1 MNKKIIAALVAI
13 FVSVPLT
20 AQANIKNRT
29 VTLPSLAVIDTAIN
43 SNQVELNGKVIYEVC
58 ITKNNS
64 CPNKQNFMEGSGA
77 AALPLNIISKNGFD
91 HGTQMVSTA
100 LSANPDM
107 NIVFIRI
114 VGNKING
121 TRDVVP
127 ADLISTAI
135 NWAVAN
141 KSKYNIKAISMSQG
155 HHNLRGPAGTAYC
168 PSSPLVDDSINYSLR
183 NEVPVFFATGNNWDS
198 SRIDWPSCI
207 PGAIAVAGTT
217 EDGNIGSWS
226 NFDTSLV
233 DFVDL
238 GVLNVLSPTGVTSR
252 MIGTSISTQLAA
264 AKWVRVSSFKSNLTY
279 SQIYD
284 LFAKTSTSSRGVTVT
299 TNRVINIQGALNG

>member
-1 MNKKIIAALVAI
+1 MNKKIIVALVAI

-20 AQANIKNRT
+20 AQANINNRT
-29 VTLPSLAVIDTAIN
+29 ATLPSLAVIDTAIN
-43 SNQVELNGKVIYEVC
+43 STQKELNGKVIYEVC
-58 ITKNNS
+58 ITANSS

-100 LSANPDM
+100 LSANSDM

-114 VGNKING
+114 VGNRVNG
-121 TRDVVP
+121 TRDITSG
-127 ADLISTAI
+127 DLISKAI

-155 HHNLRGPAGTAYC
+155 HHNLRGPAGTNYC
-168 PSSPLVDDSINYSLR
+168 PSVPSVNDAVNYALG
-183 NEVPVFFATGNNWDS
+183 NEVPVFFATGNNWDFA
-198 SRIDWPSCI
+198 RIDWPSCI
-207 PGAIAVAGTT
+207 PGSISVAGTT
-217 EDGNIGSWS
+217 EDGNIASWS

-238 GVLNVLSPTGVTSR
+238 GVFNVLSPTGTTAR
-252 MIGTSISTQLAA
+252 MVGTSVSTQLVA
-264 AKWVRVSSFKSNLTY
+264 AKWVRVSSFKSSLTY
-279 SQIYD
+279 SQIYE
-284 LFAKTSTSSRGVTVT
+284 LFAKTSTPAKGAKVT